1 MSLWRC
7 HLKNWWKVYSSFPL
21 QKQLMRSPG
30 ENVRLWDL
38 NWEIESSG
46 RNAHLMHKCIV
57 NNIATR
63 VFCGFYLGFL
73 AWRAVVQGRGRA
85 GTAQQ
90 CQEDDVIN
98 QTCNLFALA
107 DSFYCKIVH
116 LWFQSNE
123 FKELWLAFIT
133 QGKVPRAGWHF
144 TLHSGFWSPI
154 FQGHE
159 RGHSAASSAAIS
171 DAISGKV
178 KLPRCRGVKA
188 GGSQQTRL
196 NKWL

>member
-30 ENVRLWDL
+30 ENMRLWDL

-57 NNIATR
+57 NNIVTR

-73 AWRAVVQGRGRA
+73 AWRAVVQGRGRGIPRSNA
-85 GTAQQ
+85 RKMMWSTKLATCLLWQILSIARLFIYDSSKRVQRVVPCTHHTGQYQGSCISLCTPASGRQFSKAMKGDIQQRAQKPS
-90 CQEDDVIN
+90 VM
-98 QTCNLFALA
+98 
-107 DSFYCKIVH
+107 H
-116 LWFQSNE
+116 
-123 FKELWLAFIT
+123 
-133 QGKVPRAGWHF
+133 
-144 TLHSGFWSPI
+144 
-154 FQGHE
+154 
-159 RGHSAASSAAIS
+159 
-171 DAISGKV
+171 GKV

-196 NKWL
+196 NTWDVF

>member
-1 MSLWRC
+1 
-7 HLKNWWKVYSSFPL
+7 
-21 QKQLMRSPG
+21 MRSPG

-116 LWFQSNE
+116 L
-123 FKELWLAFIT
+123 
-133 QGKVPRAGWHF
+133 
-144 TLHSGFWSPI
+144 
-154 FQGHE
+154 
-159 RGHSAASSAAIS
+159 
-171 DAISGKV
+171 
-178 KLPRCRGVKA
+178 
-188 GGSQQTRL
+188 
-196 NKWL
+196 

>member
-1 MSLWRC
+1 
-7 HLKNWWKVYSSFPL
+7 
-21 QKQLMRSPG
+21 MRSPG
-30 ENVRLWDL
+30 ENMRLWDL

-107 DSFYCKIVH
+107 DSFYCKGCSSMIPSKRVQRVVTCIH
-116 LWFQSNE
+116 HTGKST
-123 FKELWLAFIT
+123 KGWLAFHFALRLLVAQFSKAMKGDI
-133 QGKVPRAGWHF
+133 QQRAQQPSVMH
-144 TLHSGFWSPI
+144 
-154 FQGHE
+154 
-159 RGHSAASSAAIS
+159 
-171 DAISGKV
+171 GKV

-196 NKWL
+196 NKWDVF

>member
-1 MSLWRC
+1 
-7 HLKNWWKVYSSFPL
+7 
-21 QKQLMRSPG
+21 MRSPG
-30 ENVRLWDL
+30 ENMRLWDL

-107 DSFYCKIVH
+107 DSFYCKGCSSMI
-116 LWFQSNE
+116 QANE
-123 FKELWLAFIT
+123 FKEL
-133 QGKVPRAGWHF
+133 
-144 TLHSGFWSPI
+144 
-154 FQGHE
+154 
-159 RGHSAASSAAIS
+159 
-171 DAISGKV
+171 
-178 KLPRCRGVKA
+178 
-188 GGSQQTRL
+188 
-196 NKWL
+196 